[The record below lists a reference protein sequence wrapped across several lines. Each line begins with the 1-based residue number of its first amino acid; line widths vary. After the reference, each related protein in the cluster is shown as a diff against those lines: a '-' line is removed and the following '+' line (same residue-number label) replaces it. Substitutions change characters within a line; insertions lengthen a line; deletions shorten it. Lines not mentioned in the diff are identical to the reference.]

1 MRRGAEP
8 RTFDDAMRIATKTG
22 PNRSRRWLAA
32 LLLALAA
39 IGPLHAAG
47 FSVRDASTRLSDG
60 VYRLDADLG
69 FRFSE
74 QAIQALQN
82 GVPLTLRVDIEV
94 ARSRW
99 WWLDA
104 TVATLEQRYRIKY
117 HAFSDKYLV
126 HNFNSGAFYTYP
138 TLAGAVDALG
148 RIRDLPLLDRKLVA
162 EDEAYEVAIRVYLD
176 IEALP
181 SPLRPIA
188 YITPAWHLTS
198 EWTTWSLEP

>member
-1 MRRGAEP
+1 MASITPAFANRTDPP
-8 RTFDDAMRIATKTG
+8 RW
-22 PNRSRRWLAA
+22 RRWLGA
-32 LLLALAA
+32 LLLGLAGLQPA
-39 IGPLHAAG
+39 QAADG
-47 FSVRDASTRLSDG
+47 FAVEDASTRLAEG
-60 VYRLDADLG
+60 VYLLDADLE

-74 QAIQALQN
+74 QAIQALRN

-94 ARSRW
+94 GRDRW

-138 TLAGAVDALG
+138 TLAGAVNALG
-148 RIRDLPLLDRKLVA
+148 RIRDLPLLDQKLVE
-162 EDEAYEVAIRVYLD
+162 EDEEYEVAIRVYLD

-198 EWTTWSLEP
+198 EWTLWSLQP